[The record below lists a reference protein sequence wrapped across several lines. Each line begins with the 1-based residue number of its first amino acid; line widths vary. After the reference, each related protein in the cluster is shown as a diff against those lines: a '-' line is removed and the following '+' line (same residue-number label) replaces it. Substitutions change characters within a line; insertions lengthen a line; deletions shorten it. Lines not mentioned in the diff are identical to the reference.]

1 MPNPKAFKCLR
12 KGSCESESWWHIS
25 CLWESHSLR
34 RVYIDDSCLPN
45 GTHRALL
52 AISLLQCESTARGSH
67 SGSWPSLF
75 LKSPNIYVFFLGER
89 KPGEIA
95 WKTIYQEEL
104 NEMTHQSPAD
114 GEDSSVVKHWGWGQ
128 LCAPDLCQ
136 HSWVTAGVWGRAHI
150 DTHGFAGQKHLLC
163 R

>member
-1 MPNPKAFKCLR
+1 MWIWKLVAHILPMGVTLAETCLH
-12 KGSCESESWWHIS
+12 GWQ
-25 CLWESHSLR
+25 LF
-34 RVYIDDSCLPN
+34 VQM
-45 GTHRALL
+45 ALTEL
-52 AISLLQCESTARGSH
+52 CSPFPCYSESTARGSH

-114 GEDSSVVKHWGWGQ
+114 GEDSSVLQ
-128 LCAPDLCQ
+128 TCAN
-136 HSWVTAGVWGRAHI
+136 TAGSQLGCEDVHASIRMALLGRSTSCVGSSGKAVCS
-150 DTHGFAGQKHLLC
+150 ALLVSLVMDVSGA
-163 R
+163 

>member
-1 MPNPKAFKCLR
+1 M
-12 KGSCESESWWHIS
+12 
-25 CLWESHSLR
+25 R
-34 RVYIDDSCLPN
+34 RVMWIWKLVAHILPMGVTLAEACL
-45 GTHRALL
+45 HRWQLFVQMALTEL
-52 AISLLQCESTARGSH
+52 CSPFPCYSESTAHGSH

-114 GEDSSVVKHWGWGQ
+114 GEDSSVVKHRGWGQ
-128 LCAPDLCQ
+128 LCVPDFCQ
-136 HSWVTAGVWGRAHI
+136 HSWVTAGVRGLARI
-150 DTHGFAGQKHLLC
+150 NTHGFAGQKHLLC